1 MNEAYDQIEIAPMDS
16 HTDLETL
23 VRVIRESFLTVA
35 RDFNLT
41 PENAPTNPAFLRL
54 ERLQDSISN
63 QLEFFAAR
71 IGEDIVGCVGIQP
84 GKTEGEYYIER
95 LAVLPAYRHN
105 GIGKMLLDAA
115 VAEITKRNAARIGI
129 GIIDENT
136 VLKDWYRSNGFVETG
151 TKKFERLPFTVC
163 FMSKNI

>member
-1 MNEAYDQIEIAPMDS
+1 MNDAHDRIEIAPVRS
-16 HTDLETL
+16 PADLESL
-23 VRVIRESFLTVA
+23 LRVIRESFLTVA

-41 PENAPTNPAFLRL
+41 PENAPTNPAFLPM
-54 ERLQDSISN
+54 ERLQESISN
-63 QLEFFAAR
+63 RLEFFAAR

-105 GIGKMLLDAA
+105 GIGKKLLDAA

-129 GIIDENT
+129 GIIDGNT
-136 VLKDWYRSNGFVETG
+136 VLKNWYRSNGFIETG
-151 TKKFERLPFTVC
+151 TKKFEHLPFTVC
-163 FMSKNI
+163 FMGRNI